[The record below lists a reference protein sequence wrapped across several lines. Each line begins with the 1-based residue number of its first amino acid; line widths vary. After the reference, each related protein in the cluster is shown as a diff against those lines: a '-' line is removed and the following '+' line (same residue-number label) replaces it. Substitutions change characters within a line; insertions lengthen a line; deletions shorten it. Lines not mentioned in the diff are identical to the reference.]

1 MDVFSLHDAICK
13 MILNIETID
22 VHILRAVMVDWI
34 MSETDSRFVV
44 TADDDWTLI
53 HDFQVV

>member
-1 MDVFSLHDAICK
+1 MFSLHDAIFK

-34 MSETDSRFVV
+34 MSEAYSRFVV
-44 TADDDWTLI
+44 TADDDRALI
-53 HDFQVV
+53 RDFQVV

>member
-1 MDVFSLHDAICK
+1 MFSLHDAICK

-44 TADDDWTLI
+44 TTDDDWTLI